1 MVAGT
6 NGNGGPERMKP
17 EDFKPDDL
25 FTQIEGL
32 VEAVIRR

>member
-1 MVAGT
+1 
-6 NGNGGPERMKP
+6 MKP

-32 VEAVIRR
+32 VEAAIAR